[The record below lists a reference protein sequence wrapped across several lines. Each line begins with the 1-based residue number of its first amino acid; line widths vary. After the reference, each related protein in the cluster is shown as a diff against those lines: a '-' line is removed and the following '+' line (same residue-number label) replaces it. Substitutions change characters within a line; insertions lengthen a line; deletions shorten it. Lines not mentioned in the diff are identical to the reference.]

1 MMKTRFPGVAS
12 ALLLALSFAA
22 CDDAGYERHGTN
34 FVDVSPYGMHF
45 YADQTV
51 DSCGLESYD
60 SWTAE
65 SSAPDWLSLSPAS
78 LDVPAGYVS
87 TDWVYVHATP
97 NTTGQYRE
105 GLLTVRGYHEASLHV
120 QQEAYLNIARPM
132 GTTTEGTSI
141 PAYRLELKPEAA
153 ADSVIFTVYSD
164 DVTLSSS
171 EDWVTPKDSSFTAG
185 QHIVYLDF
193 SPNLGPDVRRA
204 TLTLTSAGVTTPIE
218 LSQEVKV
225 DEE

>member
-65 SSAPDWLSLSPAS
+65 SSAPDWLTLSPAS
-78 LDVPAGYVS
+78 LDVPADMYRRTGSMYTLRPTRQAS
-87 TDWVYVHATP
+87 TARDSSRSGA
-97 NTTGQYRE
+97 
-105 GLLTVRGYHEASLHV
+105 YHEASLHV
-120 QQEAYLNIARPM
+120 QQEAYLNVARPM
-132 GTTTEGTSI
+132 STTTEGTSI
-141 PAYRLELKPEAA
+141 PAFRLELKPEAA

>member
-65 SSAPDWLSLSPAS
+65 SSAPDWLTLSPAS
-78 LDVPAGYVS
+78 HDVPSGYVS

-120 QQEAYLNIARPM
+120 QQEAYLNVARPM

-141 PAYRLELKPEAA
+141 PAFRLELFLHAIKLKCRPLL
-153 ADSVIFTVYSD
+153 IFTQIRSKP
-164 DVTLSSS
+164 LR
-171 EDWVTPKDSSFTAG
+171 FN
-185 QHIVYLDF
+185 I
-193 SPNLGPDVRRA
+193 
-204 TLTLTSAGVTTPIE
+204 
-218 LSQEVKV
+218 
-225 DEE
+225 

>member
-1 MMKTRFPGVAS
+1 MKTS
-12 ALLLALSFAA
+12 AFLPLAAAVMALAA
-22 CDDAGYERHGTN
+22 CSEATYENHMTMFYPQEPSGRTI
-34 FVDVSPYGMHF
+34 

-65 SSAPDWLSLSPAS
+65 SSAPDWLTLSPAS
-78 LDVPAGYVS
+78 HDVPSGYVS

-105 GLLTVRGYHEASLHV
+105 GLLTVRGYHETSLHV
-120 QQEAYLNIARPM
+120 QQEAYLNVARPM

-141 PAYRLELKPEAA
+141 PAFRLELKPEAA

-171 EDWVTPKDSSFTAG
+171 EHWVTPKDSSFTAG